1 MTEKKK
7 HQGTKARI
15 RAERE
20 RDRRIATTI
29 FLASILLIVIIPAYF
44 SYTFLNHPQ
53 SQTVNS
59 EPSQLKA
66 AIVDQLSL
74 SIPNQTFVDA
84 STTILEEAGYVVD
97 YYKGEKVTV
106 DFYRNLATHGYSL
119 IILRVHSALGSTN
132 NPPLAL
138 FTSEIYTTTKYISE
152 QWNDQVTR
160 VFFNSEIYKD
170 SNYYFGVLPDFIKQ
184 RMNGKFDNTV
194 IIMMGCDG
202 ITYLGGNYRY
212 VGMAKAFIERGAK
225 VYISWS
231 GPVLGSYSDEATIN
245 LLQNLIKEKQTIR
258 KAIENTMMKIGS
270 DPMYKSVL
278 QFYPREAENDVVF
291 PFTSGLI
298 INVAE
303 TKKYDSG

>member
-1 MTEKKK
+1 MTQKKK
-7 HQGTKARI
+7 RQGTKSKI
-15 RAERE
+15 RAEKERE
-20 RDRRIATTI
+20 RRISTIVTT
-29 FLASILLIVIIPAYF
+29 LIVIVIIASSSF
-44 SYTFLNHPQ
+44 IVHQ
-53 SQTVNS
+53 SIKSTPDQTVESKN
-59 EPSQLKA
+59 PFKA
-66 AIVDQLSL
+66 AIIDQLSL
-74 SIPNQTFVDA
+74 SIPNQTFVDT
-84 STTILEEAGYVVD
+84 SRTILEEAGYTVD

-291 PFTSGLI
+291 LFTSGLI